1 MNYETQT
8 KFIIKSREGLYPTYL
23 NMALTTSKQKLANLI
38 QAYDQVVEAARSM
51 YDDSDLKDWA
61 INHSTNAQSNR
72 TDVVNKL
79 NDKFSIDY
87 NTSSAKDKIIKE
99 GSKVEVL
106 VNHMDGMKGSEAIV
120 KSYSLPAMMSDIT
133 MKDGMKMND
142 HKWLTNNEVKLK

>member
-1 MNYETQT
+1 
-8 KFIIKSREGLYPTYL
+8 
-23 NMALTTSKQKLANLI
+23 MAQSTSKQKLANLI
-38 QAYDQVVEAARSM
+38 QAYDQVIATSREM

-61 INHSTNAQSNR
+61 IGHSNDAQSKQN
-72 TDVVNKL
+72 DVIKKL
-79 NDKFSIDY
+79 NEKFSIDY
-87 NTSSAKDKIIKE
+87 KSSTAKEKVIKE

-133 MKDGMKMND
+133 MKDGMKMPD